1 MRSLTGDELR
11 SLFVDFFLE
20 RSHALIPSA
29 SLIPAD
35 DPTVLFTSAGMQPL
49 VPYLLGREHSNGDM
63 LVGFQKCLR
72 TTDID
77 EVGDA
82 THLTLFEMLG
92 NWSLGAYFKN
102 ESIRWTFEFLTSA
115 DGLGIALGEL
125 WVTVFAGNEDAP
137 RDDESAQIWRSVGV
151 APERIVY
158 LGVEDNWWSAGPEGP
173 CGPDT
178 EIFVDTTGRTC
189 PGEDEKQC
197 VPGRCAGERFVEI
210 WNNVFMTFNRQ
221 GEELSPLPK
230 RNVDT
235 GMGLERAVAMISG
248 AGSVYDV
255 APLATIRAAVAACS
269 KAAPGSLT
277 SEAGVRALRILTDH
291 LRTAVFV
298 LGDPGA
304 VQPSNQGAG
313 YVLRR
318 IIRRSARFCQQL
330 DIEPREWAMV
340 APVVIDHYG
349 KAYPELVSNAD
360 RIASELAKEL
370 ERFDKTLV
378 RGLSQLHKELA
389 KLAEEGSVTLSGE
402 SAFHLYDTYGF
413 PIELTKEIAAEQ
425 GISIDEADYE
435 RRLAEHREKSRLA
448 SVAAAGGLMD
458 NSVESVRYH
467 TATHLLHSALRQVIG
482 THVFQRGSNI
492 TKERLRFDF
501 SHASALSP
509 DEVAATQALVQ
520 EWIDSDLQVTREVMS
535 RERARQ
541 LGAIGLFD
549 ERYSGDVSVYR
560 IEDKSLEFCGG
571 PHVGATGELGRF
583 TIVKEQSAGAGIR
596 RIRAI
601 LETFDNDAAADRGE
615 APAA

>member
-1 MRSLTGDELR
+1 MRSLSGDELR
-11 SLFVDFFLE
+11 SLFLNFFLE

-29 SLIPAD
+29 SLIPAE

-49 VPYLLGREHSNGDM
+49 VPYLLGREHSNGDK
-63 LVGFQKCLR
+63 LVGFQKCMR

-102 ESIRWTFEFLTSA
+102 ESIKWSYEFLTGA
-115 DGLGIALGEL
+115 DGLDIALGDL
-125 WVTVFAGNEDAP
+125 WVTVFAGNDDAE
-137 RDDESAQIWRSVGV
+137 RDEESAQIWRSVGM
-151 APERIVY
+151 PSERIVY
-158 LGVEDNWWSAGPEGP
+158 LGVEDNWWALGPEGP

-178 EIFVDTTGRTC
+178 EIFIDTTGRTC
-189 PGEDEKQC
+189 AGEDTEHC
-197 VPGRCAGERFVEI
+197 VPGRCAGGRFVEI

-221 GEELSPLPK
+221 GGVLSPLPK

-235 GMGLERAVAMISG
+235 GMGLERTAAMISR
-248 AGSVYDV
+248 AGSVYDI
-255 APLATIRAAVAACS
+255 APLATIKAAVAACS
-269 KAAPGSLT
+269 KAAPESLT
-277 SEAGVRALRILTDH
+277 SEASVRVLRILTDH

-298 LGDPGA
+298 LGDQSA

-318 IIRRSARFCQQL
+318 VIRRSARFCQQL
-330 DIEPREWAMV
+330 DIDPRDWAKV
-340 APVVIDHYG
+340 ARVVIDHYG
-349 KAYPELVSNAD
+349 TAYPELVTNAD
-360 RIASELAKEL
+360 QIAAELVKEL
-370 ERFDKTLV
+370 DRFEATLV

-389 KLAEEGSVTLSGE
+389 KVAEDGSVTLSGE

-413 PIELTKEIAAEQ
+413 PIELTREIAAEQ
-425 GISIDEADYE
+425 GIAVDEADYE
-435 RRLAEHREKSRLA
+435 RRIDEHREKSRLA

-458 NSVESVRYH
+458 TTQESVRYH
-467 TATHLLHSALRQVIG
+467 TATHLLHSALRQVLG

-501 SHASALSP
+501 SHTSALTP
-509 DEVAATQALVQ
+509 EEIATTEALVQ
-520 EWIDSDLQVTREVMS
+520 EWIDTDLEVTREVMS
-535 RERARQ
+535 QERARE

-571 PHVGATGELGRF
+571 PHVNATGELGRF
-583 TIVKEQSAGAGIR
+583 KIMKEQSAGSGVR

-601 LETFDNDAAADRGE
+601 LEPLNGV
-615 APAA
+615 APGK

>member
-11 SLFVDFFLE
+11 SLFLNFFLE

-29 SLIPAD
+29 SLIPAE

-49 VPYLLGREHSNGDM
+49 VPYLLGREHSNGDK
-63 LVGFQKCLR
+63 LVGFQKCVR
-72 TTDID
+72 TVDID

-102 ESIRWTFEFLTSA
+102 ESIRWSFEFLTRPEF
-115 DGLGIALGEL
+115 LGIAVSDL
-125 WVTVFAGNEDAP
+125 WVTVFEGNDEVP
-137 RDDESAQIWRSVGV
+137 RDEESAQAWLSAGIP
-151 APERIVY
+151 PERVVY
-158 LGVEDNWWSAGPEGP
+158 LGVEDNWWSLGSEGP

-178 EIFVDTTGRTC
+178 EIFFDTTGRIC
-189 PGEDEKQC
+189 ADEDEQQC
-197 VPGRCAGERFVEI
+197 VPGRCAGERFFEV

-221 GEELSPLPK
+221 AGVLSPLPK

-235 GMGLERAVAMISG
+235 GMGLERTAAVLSG
-248 AGSVYDV
+248 ADSVYDI
-255 APLATIRAAVAACS
+255 APLSTIMAAVAARS
-269 KAAPGSLT
+269 KAAPDSLA
-277 SEAGVRALRILTDH
+277 SEAGIRALRILTDH

-298 LGDPGA
+298 LGDQSL

-318 IIRRSARFCQQL
+318 VIRRSARLCQQFEI
-330 DIEPREWAMV
+330 DPREWAAV
-340 APVVIDHYG
+340 AREVIDHYG
-349 KAYPELVSNAD
+349 TAYPELAANSD
-360 RIASELAKEL
+360 RIASELVKEL
-370 ERFDKTLV
+370 DRFEATLV
-378 RGLSQLHKELA
+378 RGLGQLQKELA
-389 KLAEEGSVTLSGE
+389 KLAEEGSATLSGE
-402 SAFHLYDTYGF
+402 SVFHLYDTYGF

-425 GISIDEADYE
+425 GVSIDEADYE
-435 RRLAEHREKSRLA
+435 RRIAEHREKSRLA

-458 NSVESVRYH
+458 TSQESVRYH
-467 TATHLLHSALRQVIG
+467 TATHLLHSALRQVLG
-482 THVFQRGSNI
+482 VHVFQRGSNI

-501 SHASALSP
+501 SHGSALTP
-509 DEVAATQALVQ
+509 DEVAATRALVQ
-520 EWIDSDLQVTREVMS
+520 EWIDADLKVTREVMTQDQ
-535 RERARQ
+535 ARQ

-571 PHVGATGELGRF
+571 PHVSATGELGLF
-583 TIVKEQSAGAGIR
+583 TIAKEQSAGSGIR

-601 LETFDNDAAADRGE
+601 LEPLNGAA
-615 APAA
+615 